1 MNYIKKII
9 KNETVFC
16 ISFILAVFSAFIV
29 RPDKAY
35 LGYTDYKTIALLFCL
50 MIIVAG
56 LQYYGVFKMTAQF
69 LIRKT
74 GSIKSLSAVMVLICF
89 FSSMLITN
97 DVALITFVPFTL
109 FIFQSAGSVNQV
121 IRLVVLETIAANLG
135 SMATPIGNPQN
146 LYLYSTAKLTAAEF
160 LMAVL
165 PYAGLSLI
173 MLILAVFMG
182 KYDSRDMITE
192 NHEWF
197 GMNSGKNEQIESNFV
212 RGSLIRIISLFA
224 LLILCIMVVLQVITY
239 IPVLIIVMI
248 SILIIN
254 RRLYLSVDYFL
265 LFTFICFFIF
275 IGNMKRIPEVTEILV
290 SLVSGR
296 ELFVGILTSQVIS
309 NVPAAI
315 LLSGFSKDFSALITG
330 VNIGGLGTLIASMAS
345 LISFKFFAA
354 QYRDR
359 KGEYLKSFTLW
370 NIIFLIALILEA
382 VIIRTLQ

>member
-16 ISFILAVFSAFIV
+16 ISFILAVFSAFII

-56 LQYYGVFKMTAQF
+56 FQYYGVFKMTAQF

-173 MLILAVFMG
+173 MLILALFMG

-192 NHEWF
+192 NHERF
-197 GMNSGKNEQIESNFV
+197 GLNLGKNEQTESNFV
-212 RGSLIRIISLFA
+212 TGSLIRIISLFT
-224 LLILCIMVVLQVITY
+224 LLILCIMVVLQVIPY

-248 SILIIN
+248 SILVIN

-345 LISFKFFAA
+345 LISFKFLAA